1 MSRIPTEKLIQRQ
14 IHQWS
19 RYRELL
25 ESATEPGEV
34 ERRPIITI
42 SRELG
47 AGGRKLAAALA
58 KRLDLQVHGI
68 SLIDQIAR
76 DTNLER
82 QIIEHLDEQARSQVD
97 LWVRGVLKQRIFLRD
112 NYHVSLVKAIRAL
125 AAMGGV
131 VILGRGANIILEDNA
146 SLRIR
151 LTASPENRL
160 KNVMM
165 YEGASE
171 EKAQQLIQEADE
183 SRREFIKKLFRVD
196 PDDTH
201 LYDLVI
207 NTDNLPMRR
216 VVHIVMTALEVRG
229 VFTR

>member
-1 MSRIPTEKLIQRQ
+1 VSRIPTEKLIQRQ

-25 ESATEPGEV
+25 ESATEPGEIKP
-34 ERRPIITI
+34 RPIITI

-47 AGGRKLAAALA
+47 AGGRKLAVALA
-58 KRLDLQVHGI
+58 QRLDLQVHGV

-97 LWVRGVLKQRIFLRD
+97 LWVRGVLQQRIFLRD
-112 NYHVSLVKAIRAL
+112 NYHVSLVKAIRTL

-131 VILGRGANIILEDNA
+131 VILGRGANIILEDTA
-146 SLRIR
+146 SLRVLLI
-151 LTASPENRL
+151 ASVENRI

-165 YEGASE
+165 YEGVNEAE
-171 EKAQQLIQEADE
+171 ARKLIQESDE
-183 SRREFIKKLFRVD
+183 SRRDFIKKLFHVD

-201 LYDLVI
+201 LYDTVI